1 MNTKIK
7 RFINQSFVK
16 NVLVMASGTAS
27 AQLIALLVWP
37 AITRLYGSEAL
48 GILGVFMAIVG
59 VLSPIVALTYPISMV
74 LPKKDSDAIGL
85 AGLSF
90 SITVIISFACGI
102 LILLFNERFVKLLNV
117 EDFEPYMYCIPLVI
131 FFSGMQQILEQ
142 WFIRKKLFELTA
154 KVVFIQSVITQAS
167 RLGIGFLNP
176 VASMLLLLAVLSQVL
191 YPILLL
197 GIKKINVIKINLF
210 QKNQSN
216 KKLMFNLAKEYKDF
230 VFFRA
235 PQTFLDSIT
244 QTLPTLLLSTF
255 FGVSSVGFYTICR
268 TVLSVPTTLIGK
280 SVGDVF
286 YPRISEAGYAGECLT
301 DLLKK
306 STLYLTIIG
315 IIPFSIVIIFG
326 PSIFSILFGENW
338 IQAGNYARWIALWS
352 FSTFILSPGLRAL
365 PVLSAQSVHLKFTV
379 TSLLI
384 RLLAL
389 TIGYYFFASDN
400 VAVALFGTSSAVLNF
415 LLLFVTLKLSKE
427 YDSKIEKN
435 LVKSL

>member
-1 MNTKIK
+1 MNKKIK

-59 VLSPIVALTYPISMV
+59 VLSPIVALTYPVSMV

-117 EDFEPYMYCIPLVI
+117 EDLRPYMYCIPLVI

-142 WFIRKKLFELTA
+142 WFIRKKLFGLTA
-154 KVVFIQSVITQAS
+154 KVVFMQSVITQAS

-176 VASMLLLLAVLSQVL
+176 VASMLLLLTVLSQVL

-197 GIKKINVIKINLF
+197 RIKKINFFRENHL
-210 QKNQSN
+210 N

-352 FSTFILSPGLRAL
+352 FSTFILSPVLRAL
-365 PVLSAQSVHLKFTV
+365 PVLSAQSVHLKFTI
-379 TSLLI
+379 TSLFI

-400 VAVALFGTSSAVLNF
+400 VAVALFGTSSAVLNLL
-415 LLLFVTLKLSKE
+415 LLLFTFKLSKN
-427 YDSKIEKN
+427 YDSKLEKSLVKN
-435 LVKSL
+435 L